1 MHLCVVLFLYEDL
14 IQTRADFYLVLYQC
28 ILNLMQVYGGKN
40 YCQTYSPLDN

>member
-14 IQTRADFYLVLYQC
+14 IQTWADFYLVLYER
-28 ILNLMQVYGGKN
+28 ILNLMQVYGGNN